1 MESQSPRYRDFL
13 WERATLSSV
22 LCPRVELFGFQFIY
36 VYSMSNDLHF
46 LQISSPLQREFR
58 LKAER
63 EGRRHCW
70 AEEGSI
76 EGMS

>member
-36 VYSMSNDLHF
+36 VYSMSNDSKSLHLF
-46 LQISSPLQREFR
+46 NVNLDLRPN
-58 LKAER
+58 AR
-63 EGRRHCW
+63 EGDIVGRRKVRLR
-70 AEEGSI
+70 A
-76 EGMS
+76 